1 MQRHEGQ
8 DSFNWRQF
16 IVQSEEERR
25 STAAALLRSQVP
37 NNPLISNANAPND
50 IPLTE
55 VIINTTDDN
64 NEWDRD
70 EDEIKEKQV

>member
-16 IVQSEEERR
+16 IAQSEEERR
-25 STAAALLRSQVP
+25 SAAAALLQSQVP
-37 NNPLISNANAPND
+37 NNPLISNANALND

-70 EDEIKEKQV
+70 EDEVKEKQV